1 MADKIV
7 IKNIRPYDGEYD
19 LDLGDP
25 PLTTLEWRW
34 IKKLA
39 GYLPGT
45 FRDGLEGSDPDIVCV
60 LAVIAMRR
68 AGKFDTDEGPRV
80 FQRLSEAPFDGAA
93 ISLIAEQVEDGDEDG
108 PPVQA
113 AAATS

>member
-7 IKNIRPYDGEYD
+7 IKNIKPYDGEYD
-19 LDLGDP
+19 IDFGDP

-45 FRDGLEGSDPDIVCV
+45 FREGIEGSDPDIVCV

-68 AGKFDTDEGPRV
+68 AGKFDIDEGPRV
-80 FQRLSEAPFDGAA
+80 FQRLAEAPFDGAA
-93 ISLIAEQVEDGDEDG
+93 INLVAEEIEDADDG
-108 PPVQA
+108 PPAVE